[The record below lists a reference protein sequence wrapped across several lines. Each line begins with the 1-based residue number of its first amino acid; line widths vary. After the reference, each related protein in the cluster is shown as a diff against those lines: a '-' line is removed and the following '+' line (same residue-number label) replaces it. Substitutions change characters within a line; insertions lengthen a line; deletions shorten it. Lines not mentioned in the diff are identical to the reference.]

1 MRTVNGTL
9 QQLWSRRRWAYAVY
23 LVVATT
29 RIPARTGF
37 HLGNFACDMR
47 LTGENV
53 GLSLTKLPHIILFGA
68 FFLLTVAQFDRLD
81 RRALTW
87 SVAATL
93 ALGVLVEVEEGATRT
108 GNCRMTDVLPD
119 LCGALIAAVLIT
131 SIALIQHRLKEAL
144 ATRTNR

>member
-1 MRTVNGTL
+1 MGAVNGTL
-9 QQLWSRRRWAYAVY
+9 QPLWSRRRWAYGAY

-29 RIPARTGF
+29 RIPARTGYR
-37 HLGNFACDMR
+37 LSNVACNMR
-47 LTGENV
+47 VTSENV

-68 FFLLTVAQFDRLD
+68 FFLLTAAQFDRLD
-81 RRALTW
+81 PRTLTW
-87 SVAATL
+87 SVAATV
-93 ALGVLVEVEEGATRT
+93 ALGVLVEIEEGATRT